1 MNWKRI
7 GLALGATAITGAGV
21 YAGNQYLSG
30 GSSTEGAPITLAEQ
44 SELVAEAISTDCGL
58 VNASDDPT
66 AKAGVVS
73 ASVTR
78 ARVTA
83 SQNVEAGE
91 DIAAAIEA
99 GDCRYRL
106 DGVWVQ
112 DLPLA
117 LDQSVVID
125 GYTNASGTALDQSL
139 LHGTFVTRDMFLIEA
154 SDDGN
159 ELTLKNASDP
169 SIELT
174 ANAADDTSLADVFK
188 PGGERKTYE
197 LAGEADQTI
206 EVDVTRTGRVRL
218 RINGTNFYRPQ
229 ADALGERDVA
239 SSDAW
244 MIERNL
250 DNVDASL
257 KGYDVYAQD
266 LFRLNQNA
274 KAKVFQAADPTAYT
288 VTEKR
293 TVPLG
298 LKLVPEGAQGSVTN
312 SSLIRT
318 ERQYQRTVAQS
329 IGVKVGFQG
338 EDSEG
343 GIGASYA
350 ESNTTGMREG
360 SAHSIASGF
369 ARHKIYALV
378 LDKPFVRLS
387 DEFVDA
393 VEDARR
399 YDRYD
404 ELIERFGTHYPY
416 AVTYGSAAKMTAE
429 FTENTVAS
437 WENSSKDVNSQAG
450 LAIAGFGVS
459 SSMGVFEENQQSNE
473 QLNSAESKSFE
484 AVGGTGSFSQDG
496 MASGTPYPILA
507 DLRPLHELLSPLN
520 FPGEPE
526 VYTEVRGKLRDA
538 IAAYLA
544 QFGQELSDV
553 RPEIERHYT
562 ITPTRISCERDMN
575 GALPSDNGK
584 VTLKGSIV
592 LTHAGGRAPS
602 GASTIRH
609 ALPWAGREFVLN
621 CKSGTRYANFPARSL
636 TIKGK
641 KSQLGGTRFNWVGD
655 VDGTRHVIF
664 AGTDDYATGQIGRF
678 NLPINLKVGETSN
691 EKAYVINRSNYPKI
705 AVVAQVKRVR

>member
-7 GLALGATAITGAGV
+7 GLALGATAITGAAV
-21 YAGNQYLSG
+21 YAGNEYLTGGGNESG
-30 GSSTEGAPITLAEQ
+30 EPVTLAEQ

-58 VNASDDPT
+58 ANASGDTT

-83 SQNVEAGE
+83 SQNVDAS
-91 DIAAAIEA
+91 DDVAAAIEA

-106 DGVWVQ
+106 DGVWIQ
-112 DLPLA
+112 DVPLA
-117 LDQSVVID
+117 LDQTVVID
-125 GYTNASGTALDQSL
+125 GFESGSGATLDQSL
-139 LHGTFVTRDMFLIEA
+139 LHGTFVTPRMYLIEA
-154 SDDGN
+154 SEDGAR
-159 ELTLKNASDP
+159 LTLTD
-169 SIELT
+169 
-174 ANAADDTSLADVFK
+174 AADPGAELIARVRDDTPFAEVFK
-188 PGGERKTYE
+188 PGGERKSYE
-197 LAGEADQTI
+197 IENSPDRAI

-218 RINGTNFYRPQ
+218 RIDGTNFYRPQ

-257 KGYDVYAQD
+257 KGYDAYAQD
-266 LFRLNQNA
+266 LFRLNQNP
-274 KAKVFQAADPTAYT
+274 KARVFQAADPNAYT

-312 SSLIRT
+312 SNLIRT
-318 ERQYQRTVAQS
+318 EREYQRTVTNS
-329 IGVKVGFQG
+329 IGAKVGFEG
-338 EDSEG
+338 EDSAG
-343 GIGASYA
+343 GIGADYT

-360 SAHSIASGF
+360 AAHSIAAGF

-437 WENSSKDVNSQAG
+437 WEQASQDVNTNAG
-450 LAIAGFGVS
+450 LAIGGFGAS
-459 SSMGVFEENQQSNE
+459 ISAGRFEENREQNE
-473 QLNSAESKSFE
+473 QLQRAESTNFE
-484 AVGGTGSFSQDG
+484 AVGGTGSFSQEG

-526 VYTEVRGKLRDA
+526 VYTEVRSKLREA
-538 IAAYLA
+538 IASYLA
-544 QFGQELSDV
+544 QYGQELTDV

-562 ITPTRISCERDMN
+562 VTPTLIRCERDMN

-592 LTHAGGRAPS
+592 LTHAGGKSPTGS
-602 GASTIRH
+602 STIRH
-609 ALPWAGREFVLN
+609 ALPWSGREFVLN
-621 CKSGTRYANFPARSL
+621 CKSGLQYSNFPVRSL

-641 KSQLGGTRFNWVGD
+641 RSELGGTRFSWVGD

-664 AGTDDYATGQIGRF
+664 AGTDDYATGGIGNF
-678 NLPINLKVGETSN
+678 SLPIDLAVGKTWDH
-691 EKAYVINRSNYPKI
+691 KAYVVNKSNYPKI
-705 AVVAQVKRVR
+705 AVVAQVRRVR